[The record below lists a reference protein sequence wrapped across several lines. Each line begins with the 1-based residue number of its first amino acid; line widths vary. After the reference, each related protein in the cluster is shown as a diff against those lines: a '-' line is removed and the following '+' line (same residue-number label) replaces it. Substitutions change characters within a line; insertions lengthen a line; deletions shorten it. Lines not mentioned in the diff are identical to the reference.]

1 MPLIRVASLY
11 LAGGFGQTDLPR
23 CQSSPPSYNSYHTGA
38 WRVIWRPG
46 PTVKSPSVSGLSLS
60 LSSLF
65 SQIEM
70 LRNRVLGLGCSGYR
84 DRTRSQVTL
93 LMRASTQAS
102 TQNRRIV
109 FARSSPF
116 RGAGQLQLQENEQLP
131 VIGCASQFDMF

>member
-1 MPLIRVASLY
+1 MARDLAARPNREIAIRL
-11 LAGGFGQTDLPR
+11 GPQPQPQLP
-23 CQSSPPSYNSYHTGA
+23 
-38 WRVIWRPG
+38 
-46 PTVKSPSVSGLSLS
+46 
-60 LSSLF
+60 
-65 SQIEM
+65 
-70 LRNRVLGLGCSGYR
+70 RVLGLGCSGYR